1 MGKEVRKQ
9 VIDVKA
15 VRGAEI
21 GSDHYL
27 VLMKIKL
34 KAKRVKK
41 NRQEEGRQQIKL
53 NKLKEEKIRREYQAV
68 IAEMYEEAR
77 GTDIEVAWKEL
88 KDGIVGAAMM
98 VCGCTRRRKGEA
110 KRTRWWNEEVKRVV
124 RKKKVLYRRLLD
136 TGNEEARQLY
146 KEARLEAKR
155 MVRRAKNEEWV
166 QLGKELENDAK
177 GNQQRFWARLNES
190 RRTKESM
197 ARINDKNGQVLSEE
211 TEVIGRWRE
220 HFEGLFQ
227 EAVPPYQAMQHSEAT
242 PEDDLEIMKE
252 EVRRGVKR
260 LKMGKAP
267 GICGIVP
274 EMLKAGGEVVV
285 DWMAKVF
292 NMVWREGEAPRDWK
306 NAVIVPVYKKGIKL
320 DCTNYR
326 GISLMSVVGKVFARV
341 LNERVKG
348 LTVDKVMDEQ
358 GGFRAGRGCN
368 GQIFA
373 VKHIVEKTIEKDKK
387 TCMAFVDLEKAYDSV
402 SREKL
407 WKVLDEYGVKGKL
420 LRAIQALYVDGR
432 ARVKVGRM
440 ESELFSVYRGVRQGC
455 TLSPWLFNVFMD
467 RVTREAKR
475 LFRSEVKLSTGD
487 VGVLLFADDMV
498 VMAESAEG
506 LQHNLQVMSDVLS
519 KWELKVNW
527 RKTKVMSVARKS
539 EECEVKIGEEVI
551 DQVEEMKYLG
561 VMISSDGRMEK
572 EVEARIGSATRVIGG
587 MNEAVLKR
595 KELSRSTKLTV
606 VNATMMP
613 TLVYG
618 CETWCL
624 SKQQQ
629 SRVQATQMNVLRRI
643 EGVSRLDRVRNV
655 DIREKLHQASVLDMV
670 KTRQEKWK
678 ARMEEMSSERTT
690 KKIFEGEMAG
700 KRPRGRPRMRWTD
713 NFK

>member
-1 MGKEVRKQ
+1 
-9 VIDVKA
+9 
-15 VRGAEI
+15 
-21 GSDHYL
+21 
-27 VLMKIKL
+27 
-34 KAKRVKK
+34 
-41 NRQEEGRQQIKL
+41 
-53 NKLKEEKIRREYQAV
+53 
-68 IAEMYEEAR
+68 
-77 GTDIEVAWKEL
+77 
-88 KDGIVGAAMM
+88 
-98 VCGCTRRRKGEA
+98 
-110 KRTRWWNEEVKRVV
+110 
-124 RKKKVLYRRLLD
+124 
-136 TGNEEARQLY
+136 
-146 KEARLEAKR
+146 
-155 MVRRAKNEEWV
+155 
-166 QLGKELENDAK
+166 
-177 GNQQRFWARLNES
+177 
-190 RRTKESM
+190 
-197 ARINDKNGQVLSEE
+197 
-211 TEVIGRWRE
+211 
-220 HFEGLFQ
+220 
-227 EAVPPYQAMQHSEAT
+227 
-242 PEDDLEIMKE
+242 
-252 EVRRGVKR
+252 
-260 LKMGKAP
+260 MGKAP

-306 NAVIVPVYKKGIKL
+306 NAVIVPVYKKGSKL

-326 GISLMSVVGKVFARV
+326 GICLMSVVGKVFARV

-368 GQIFA
+368 DQIFA
-373 VKHIVEKTIEKDKK
+373 VKQIVEKTIEKDKK
-387 TCMAFVDLEKAYDSV
+387 TYMAFVDLEKAYDSV

-440 ESELFSVYRGVRQGC
+440 EFELFSVYRGVRQGC

-487 VGVLLFADDMV
+487 VGVLLFADDIV

-527 RKTKVMSVARKS
+527 RKAKVMSVARKS

-613 TLVYG
+613 TLMYG

-678 ARMEEMSSERTT
+678 ARMEVMSSERTT
-690 KKIFEGEMAG
+690 KKIFEGVMAG

>member
-227 EAVPPYQAMQHSEAT
+227 EAVLPYQAMQHSEAT
-242 PEDDLEIMKE
+242 SEDDLEIMKE

-267 GICGIVP
+267 GICGIV
-274 EMLKAGGEVVV
+274 
-285 DWMAKVF
+285 
-292 NMVWREGEAPRDWK
+292 
-306 NAVIVPVYKKGIKL
+306 
-320 DCTNYR
+320 
-326 GISLMSVVGKVFARV
+326 
-341 LNERVKG
+341 
-348 LTVDKVMDEQ
+348 
-358 GGFRAGRGCN
+358 
-368 GQIFA
+368 
-373 VKHIVEKTIEKDKK
+373 
-387 TCMAFVDLEKAYDSV
+387 LE
-402 SREKL
+402 
-407 WKVLDEYGVKGKL
+407 
-420 LRAIQALYVDGR
+420 
-432 ARVKVGRM
+432 
-440 ESELFSVYRGVRQGC
+440 
-455 TLSPWLFNVFMD
+455 
-467 RVTREAKR
+467 
-475 LFRSEVKLSTGD
+475 
-487 VGVLLFADDMV
+487 
-498 VMAESAEG
+498 
-506 LQHNLQVMSDVLS
+506 
-519 KWELKVNW
+519 
-527 RKTKVMSVARKS
+527 
-539 EECEVKIGEEVI
+539 
-551 DQVEEMKYLG
+551 
-561 VMISSDGRMEK
+561 
-572 EVEARIGSATRVIGG
+572 
-587 MNEAVLKR
+587 
-595 KELSRSTKLTV
+595 
-606 VNATMMP
+606 
-613 TLVYG
+613 
-618 CETWCL
+618 
-624 SKQQQ
+624 
-629 SRVQATQMNVLRRI
+629 
-643 EGVSRLDRVRNV
+643 
-655 DIREKLHQASVLDMV
+655 
-670 KTRQEKWK
+670 
-678 ARMEEMSSERTT
+678 
-690 KKIFEGEMAG
+690 
-700 KRPRGRPRMRWTD
+700 
-713 NFK
+713 